1 MQNTI
6 NIVIKE
12 LWQCK
17 MNQRDYL
24 VLVIFVQDLLV
35 PGVMPSWNVI
45 TFSISEKMFV
55 TCGCLA
61 DVSVCAITG

>member
-24 VLVIFVQDLLV
+24 VLVIFVQDLLA

-55 TCGCLA
+55 TCRCLA
-61 DVSVCAITG
+61 EVSVCAITG